1 MWCRKGKEAD
11 PEASRRFP
19 GFIVSEGRTEDFKF
33 ILEFVGF
40 LEEDKETQTTPNGGD
55 LTGMEETDGRRINV
69 SLCFPK
75 PSR

>member
-1 MWCRKGKEAD
+1 MWCRKEKEAD

-40 LEEDKETQTTPNGGD
+40 LEEDKKRKRLQ
-55 LTGMEETDGRRINV
+55 MEAI
-69 SLCFPK
+69 
-75 PSR
+75 